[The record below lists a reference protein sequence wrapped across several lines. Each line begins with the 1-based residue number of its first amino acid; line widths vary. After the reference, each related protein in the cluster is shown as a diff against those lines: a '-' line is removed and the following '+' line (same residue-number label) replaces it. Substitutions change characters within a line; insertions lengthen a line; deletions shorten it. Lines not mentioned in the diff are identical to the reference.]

1 MSTMTTLAGGT
12 LAGTPKGTWRI
23 DPAHSSVSFSV
34 RHLMSKVRG
43 RVREIE
49 GSLTI
54 GASLLDCR
62 ASASMRADSVDTGV
76 PQRDDDL
83 RSSSFLDVEQ
93 HPDVTFESSAVEE
106 GADGL
111 LTIVGDLTVRGVTRE
126 VRLDAEFLG
135 LDETGLQ
142 GEQRIGFAARTTFRR
157 SDFGVGEGAVEG
169 SKLVV
174 GDTVTIELDVEAAL
188 DEADPS

>member
-12 LAGTPKGTWRI
+12 LAGTPTGTWRI

-43 RVREIE
+43 RIREIE

-188 DEADPS
+188 EEADPS